1 MAVTI
6 KDIAKIAG
14 VTHST
19 VSRCLND
26 RPGVSDAMRLK
37 IKQIAQDL
45 EFEFNA
51 NARGLNTSKTGTI
64 GVIVN
69 EDDADGQPHIFTN
82 TFLRH
87 IRQQLEEHDL
97 DTLTT
102 FSHNNFSGKDNI
114 LKLVNRR
121 KVDGLIILSNNIGID
136 SIRFLHENRFPF
148 IYAHQ
153 VPPETAEA
161 VNAVYCD
168 HFRGGYLAA
177 KHLLDRGHK
186 RLLCLARRD
195 NRAEFRLRTE
205 GFMSAL
211 AEAGIPFDETD
222 IVPVEGFLHSGPGI
236 IELIQPLL
244 KNHDA
249 VFAHTDLIALVV
261 MKELLKLGYRIP
273 DDVAIAGYDNIELC
287 SFFEPNLTTIA
298 QPAKKISIQTCNSL
312 IKILSGRT
320 GHTRI
325 IIQPELVVR
334 DST

>member
-6 KDIAKIAG
+6 KDIAKMAG

-26 RPGVSDAMRLK
+26 KPGVSEAMRLK
-37 IKQIAQDL
+37 IKRIAQDL
-45 EFEFNA
+45 GFEFNA

-64 GVIVN
+64 GIIVN

-121 KVDGLIILSNNIGID
+121 KVDGLIILSNNIGLD
-136 SIRFLHENRFPF
+136 SIKFLHENNFPF

-153 VPPETAEA
+153 VPPETAET

-177 KHLLDRGHK
+177 RHLLDRGYK
-186 RLLCLARRD
+186 RLLCLSRRD
-195 NRAEFRLRTE
+195 NRTEFILRTN
-205 GFMSAL
+205 GFSAAL
-211 AEAGIPFDETD
+211 EEAGIPFDESN
-222 IVPVEGFLHSGPGI
+222 IVPVEGFLHSGPKI
-236 IELIQPLL
+236 IEDILPLL

-249 VFAHTDLIALVV
+249 IFAHTDLIALVV
-261 MKELLKLGYRIP
+261 MKELLKRGYRIP
-273 DDVAIAGYDNIELC
+273 DDLAVVGYDNSELC
-287 SFFEPNLTTIA
+287 SFFEPNLSTIA
-298 QPAKKISIQTCNSL
+298 QPAKQISLQTCNSL
-312 IKILSGRT
+312 IKILSGSAE
-320 GHTRI
+320 HSRI

-334 DST
+334 KST